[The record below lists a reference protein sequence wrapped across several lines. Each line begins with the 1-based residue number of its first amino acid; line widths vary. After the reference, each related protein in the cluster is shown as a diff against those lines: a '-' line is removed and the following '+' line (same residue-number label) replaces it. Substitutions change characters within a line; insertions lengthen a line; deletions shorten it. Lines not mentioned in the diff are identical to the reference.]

1 MDTKDWMRLLPD
13 EDFRPR
19 MGLRSGDAHRFFRS
33 STEPLLRIRG
43 ESLDR
48 AAEKYSAATQEGLPW
63 VIEAVTHMAGWADS
77 LQTTD
82 FPSDVLTLCD
92 WAGRRIEADWVLLSP
107 DATQHHPVSA
117 GVVCFPSSWSLSAK
131 LGRHMSAVHEP
142 VPALNQRLGNSID
155 SFLACLEPS
164 AAWERDN
171 WGLCSSPQ
179 LDQHPD
185 NASSPLLSTATLSS
199 TWLRWEHQL
208 LIRLPETRSILFG
221 IRVTTHRLDE
231 LIEIPGVAER
241 LIRALRTMP
250 DTMAT
255 YKGLSHCRC
264 NLIDQL
270 AQETQRAAGKSH
282 TQSPL

>member
-1 MDTKDWMRLLPD
+1 MRLLPD

-19 MGLRSGDAHRFFRS
+19 MGLRSGDAHRFFRTC
-33 STEPLLRIRG
+33 TESLLRMRR
-43 ESLDR
+43 EALDC
-48 AAEKYSAATQEGLPW
+48 APEKYSAATQESLPW
-63 VIEAVTHMAGWADS
+63 VIEAVTHMAGWADPS
-77 LQTTD
+77 QTTD
-82 FPSDVLTLCD
+82 FPSDVLSLCG

-117 GVVCFPSSWSLSAK
+117 GVVCFPSSWSLPAK
-131 LGRHMSAVHEP
+131 IGLPISAVHEP
-142 VPALNQRLGNSID
+142 VPSLNQRLGNSID
-155 SFLACLEPS
+155 SFLARFEPN
-164 AAWERDN
+164 AASERDN

-179 LDQHPD
+179 LDQHPE
-185 NASSPLLSTATLSS
+185 NTSPPLLPTATLSS

-208 LIRLPETRSILFG
+208 LIRLPETRAILFG

-241 LIRALRTMP
+241 LARALRTMP

-255 YKGLSHCRC
+255 YKGLSQCRF

-270 AQETQRAAGKSH
+270 EQESQRAAGKSH

>member
-19 MGLRSGDAHRFFRS
+19 MGLRSGDAHRFFRT
-33 STEPLLRIRG
+33 STESLLRMRR
-43 ESLDR
+43 EALDR
-48 AAEKYSAATQEGLPW
+48 TPEKYSAATEESLRW
-63 VIEAVTHMAGWADS
+63 VIEAVTQMVGWADS

-82 FPSDVLTLCD
+82 FPSDVLALCH

-117 GVVCFPSSWSLSAK
+117 GVVCFPSSWSLPAK
-131 LGRHMSAVHEP
+131 LGLPISAVHEP
-142 VPALNQRLGNSID
+142 VPSLNQRLGNSID
-155 SFLACLEPS
+155 SFLARLEPN

-185 NASSPLLSTATLSS
+185 NASSSLLSTATLST

-208 LIRLPETRSILFG
+208 LIRLPETGAILFG
-221 IRVTTHRLDE
+221 IRVTTHRFNE
-231 LIEIPGVAER
+231 LIETPDIAER
-241 LIRALRTMP
+241 LTRALRTMP

-255 YKGLSHCRC
+255 YKGLSQCRF
-264 NLIDQL
+264 NLIDQME
-270 AQETQRAAGKSH
+270 QESQRAAGKSH